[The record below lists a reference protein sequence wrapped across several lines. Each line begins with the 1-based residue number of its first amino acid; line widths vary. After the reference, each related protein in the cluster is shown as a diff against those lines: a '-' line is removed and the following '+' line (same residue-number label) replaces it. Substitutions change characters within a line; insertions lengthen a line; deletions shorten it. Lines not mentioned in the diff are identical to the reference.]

1 MLGNFSVSVSMQK
14 KKWLQVFGGKEK
26 MVWGNSIDDFAK
38 ENKATPSSRG
48 LSWLELDVDMYSRMM
63 SYQVLRKAFPGSASV
78 KRGTFGSLRWAYFL
92 W

>member
-38 ENKATPSSRG
+38 ENKLGSSF
-48 LSWLELDVDMYSRMM
+48 LSR
-63 SYQVLRKAFPGSASV
+63 
-78 KRGTFGSLRWAYFL
+78 TFMIGAGCWHE
-92 W
+92 